1 MNFLSFKQKLK
12 DFVVF
17 NLRDIRKIE
26 NRFDLRRLNEW
37 QSKGYIKML
46 RKGYY
51 IFTDIDLNEA
61 SLFLIANKLYAP
73 SYISLEMAL
82 SHYSLIPEAV
92 YGITSVSSRKTN
104 RFQTKH
110 GEFIYRRVKP
120 ALMFGYRLE
129 NYKNYSIKIA
139 EMEKAVLDYFY
150 LNTNIQTEDDFAG
163 LRFNKT
169 EFLAQVDRKKLQDYL
184 KAMGNKRMEKRF
196 NKFLKYI
203 NYD

>member
-104 RFQTKH
+104 RFQTEH
-110 GEFIYRRVKP
+110 GEFLYRRVKP
-120 ALMFGYRLE
+120 ELMFGYRLE

-150 LNTNIQTEDDFAG
+150 LNTNIQTEDDFTG

-169 EFLAQVDRKKLQDYL
+169 EFIAQADRNKLQNYL